1 MPTERLYLKPGV
13 DARHAAATLRA
24 VIQEASQVQA
34 AINAEILLR
43 NYFHWIEFAEPQL
56 STLTRDIELLTM
68 LRTPTH
74 WHIRTLAL
82 SVTTHAPVAARPVPL
97 VSQEIEFQTA
107 VLQDLVADLDAR
119 IGRAVEGEGHITV
132 IDTNLLLEYER
143 PDNVPWDEI
152 IKRRPARIV
161 VPLRVIEELD
171 EKKYDR
177 RPGLADRARRAASW
191 LEGAVANAGAPKP
204 LRDCA
209 TIEVLI
215 DPGPRR
221 RPPDADREILDDCHE
236 LHQLSGQPLTLVTGD
251 TGMLLR
257 AQAEAIAVVKMPET
271 YARAAATQSAETPA
285 PTD

>member
-1 MPTERLYLKPGV
+1 MSIERLYLKPGV
-13 DARHAAATLRA
+13 EPARAASTLRA
-24 VIQEASQVQA
+24 IIQEASQVQA

-43 NYFHWIEFAEPQL
+43 NYLQWIEFAEPQL

-68 LRTPTH
+68 LRTAAH

-82 SVTTHAPVAARPVPL
+82 SVTTHAPVAARPAPL
-97 VSQEIEFQTA
+97 VSHEIDFQTA
-107 VLQDLVADLDAR
+107 VLKDLVADLDAR
-119 IGRAVEGEGHITV
+119 IGRASEGEGHITV

-143 PDNVPWDEI
+143 PDNVRWDEI
-152 IKRRPARIV
+152 VKMRPARIV

-177 RPGLADRARRAASW
+177 RPGLADRARRAVSW
-191 LEGAVANAGAPKP
+191 LEGAVGTAGAPRP

-221 RPPDADREILDDCHE
+221 RPPDADREILDDCHA
-236 LHQLSGQPLTLVTGD
+236 LRQLSGQPLTLVTGD

-257 AQAEAIAVVKMPET
+257 AQAETITVVKMPDA
-271 YARAAATQSAETPA
+271 YARAAAAQATTPG
-285 PTD
+285 D